1 MWDYEIERLLHYN
14 YTFIGCYPNDKLPQI
29 EKKSNISL
37 IINTANSKSVGE
49 HWVAMRMT
57 KDKCFYFDSF
67 GMEIINENI
76 KNFAKIYKKVI
87 YSERCI
93 QNIQSEKCGEFCVAF
108 INNVNCVESY
118 KNFINSFSEN
128 GYINDFIVNKLMK

>member
-1 MWDYEIERLLHYN
+1 MIN
-14 YTFIGCYPNDKLPQI
+14 YHKL
-29 EKKSNISL
+29 KKKYNISL
-37 IINTANSKSVGE
+37 IINTANSKNVGE

-128 GYINDFIVNKLMK
+128 GYINDIIVNKLI